1 MATTESIRKSSV
13 QGKGAKRKR
22 VSLDG
27 GDFNGGDTAKH
38 VVGRPEEQPAR
49 KHAPLPP
56 KPKIINTDTIRYDMH
71 MRMEQLEPALSEVRV
86 LERLLAVIE
95 EEMIA

>member
-49 KHAPLPP
+49 KHAPLPI
-56 KPKIINTDTIRYDMH
+56 KPKIINEHTIRHDMQ
-71 MRMEQLEPALSEVRV
+71 MRMDQLEPVLKEAKS

-95 EEMIA
+95 EEIA